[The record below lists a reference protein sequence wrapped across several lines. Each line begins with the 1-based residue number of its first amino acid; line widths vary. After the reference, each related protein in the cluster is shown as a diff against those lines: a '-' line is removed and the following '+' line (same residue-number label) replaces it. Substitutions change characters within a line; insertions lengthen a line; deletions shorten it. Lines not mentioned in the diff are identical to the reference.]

1 MKDATYAS
9 LMPEAHI
16 DAVTASIAGVILSAA
31 IMSSA
36 GNYATKST
44 QDYATW
50 QADLQADNV
59 GAAQKDYSALLSD
72 IQNYYNIQLYDAN
85 GNLVRDRLRMC

>member
-1 MKDATYAS
+1 MKDVMYAS
-9 LMPEAHI
+9 VMPEAHI
-16 DAVTASIAGVILSAA
+16 DAVTASIAGVVLSAA

-44 QDYATW
+44 QGYATW

-59 GAAQKDYSALLSD
+59 EIELLGTAH
-72 IQNYYNIQLYDAN
+72 AN
-85 GNLVRDRLRMC
+85 RCGP